1 MPPRK
6 KLPPEV
12 EIAKLVE
19 ENKWLKEKIVE
30 ATKPKPSFLTPIKNR
45 LKNTCWDEA
54 FIGFGLGMLT
64 FYLLLRYAYL
74 KCPTLPL

>member
-1 MPPRK
+1 MATRK
-6 KLPPEV
+6 NVSPEV
-12 EIAKLVE
+12 ELARLAE
-19 ENKWLKEKIVE
+19 ENKYLKAKIEE
-30 ATKPKPSFLTPIKNR
+30 ASKPKPTFLTPIKNR

-64 FYLLLRYAYL
+64 LYMLFRYAYL